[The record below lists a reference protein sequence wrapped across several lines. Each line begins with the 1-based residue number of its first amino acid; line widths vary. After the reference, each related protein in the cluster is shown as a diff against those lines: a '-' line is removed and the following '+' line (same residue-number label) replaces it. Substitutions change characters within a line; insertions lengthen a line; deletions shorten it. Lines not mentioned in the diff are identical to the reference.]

1 MEQKPKSNKKYTI
14 PYLLI
19 GILIAVI
26 LVGILTVIL
35 LVYFKQT
42 VTWKNAVDM
51 YSANPL
57 FFAYLIIVAFYSA
70 LIWGLLGYQRDR
82 TEEFHRYSDW
92 LGQSQKREIQQV
104 QAGQSQV
111 DKQHQAEITQLN
123 QQMASQKSK
132 FQELEAI
139 IHRGKQQWEATFDAV
154 DDLIILTDEKG
165 AILRCNRATG
175 QTFMLGYS
183 QIIGRG
189 IDEMFS
195 TSTDSLMGMN
205 PGEKR
210 DMKLP
215 QSDVWYQISKNHLLI
230 DGKQEGWVYIFRNIT
245 TQKQAFRDQQR
256 LTQYYELV
264 VNNSPLAIVTL
275 NQEDRIID
283 CNPAFESLFQF
294 SKQEA
299 VGAKID
305 DLIVPPDLS
314 FEAIGLADSVRKGV
328 KVQSITQRNKKDGE
342 PLDVEIFGIPVILSG
357 KQVGSL
363 GLYHDITNL
372 VRAPKPITEILE
384 EPEPETPVVEAE
396 EELPT
401 PVAEPMAKLEDE
413 QPLPVPAPETEGE
426 VVVTPA
432 VLRPRL
438 IPIEK
443 IEGIG
448 PVYARKL
455 LEVGIK
461 NTSELLEQGKSRKG
475 REELVEKTGISSL
488 LILKWVNM
496 ADLMRIK
503 GVGEEYSE
511 LLERAGVD
519 TVKEL
524 RNRNP
529 KNLLET
535 MTKENETH
543 KLVRRLPNITEVD
556 SWVKEAKESE
566 PVMTY

>member
-1 MEQKPKSNKKYTI
+1 MDQKPKSNKRYTI
-14 PYLLI
+14 PYLLV
-19 GILIAVI
+19 GIIIAVI
-26 LVGILTVIL
+26 LVGLLTLVL
-35 LVYFKQT
+35 LVYLKQAI
-42 VTWKNAVDM
+42 TWANTVDM
-51 YSANPL
+51 YTANPL
-57 FFAYLIIVAFYSA
+57 FFAYILLIAFYSV

-82 TEEFHRYSDW
+82 TEEYHRYSDW
-92 LGQSQKREIQQV
+92 LAQSQKRELQQV
-104 QAGQSQV
+104 QAGQSQT
-111 DKQHQAEITQLN
+111 DRQYQAEVAQLN
-123 QQMASQKSK
+123 QQMTSQKTK

-154 DDLIILTDEKG
+154 DDLIILADERG
-165 AILRCNRATG
+165 SILRCNRATG
-175 QTFMLGYS
+175 QTFMLGFS

-189 IDEMFS
+189 IDELFS
-195 TSTDSLMGMN
+195 TSSDSLLALN

-245 TQKQAFRDQQR
+245 TQKQAYRDQQR
-256 LTQYYELV
+256 LTQYYELL

-275 NQEDRIID
+275 NQEDKIID
-283 CNPAFESLFQF
+283 CNPAFESMFQY

-299 VGAKID
+299 MGAKID
-305 DLIVPPDLS
+305 SLIIPPELS
-314 FEAIGLADSVRKGV
+314 FEANGLADAVRKGV
-328 KVQSITQRNKKDGE
+328 KIQSITQRNKKDGTL
-342 PLDVEIFGIPVILSG
+342 LDVEIFGIPVILGG

-363 GLYHDITNL
+363 GLYHDVTNL
-372 VRAPKPITEILE
+372 VRAPKPAAVQEE
-384 EPEPETPVVEAE
+384 PAPEPEPEIVESPAEVAE
-396 EELPT
+396 EQTEEIP
-401 PVAEPMAKLEDE
+401 EPE
-413 QPLPVPAPETEGE
+413 VTE
-426 VVVTPA
+426 VVDTERPPA
-432 VLRPRL
+432 HPKQ

-455 LEVGIK
+455 LEIGV
-461 NTSELLEQGKSRKG
+461 TTTYDLLDLGKSRKG
-475 REELVEKTGISSL
+475 REEIVEKTGISSL

-524 RNRNP
+524 RNRVP
-529 KNLLET
+529 KNLLEA
-535 MTKENETH
+535 MAKENETH
-543 KLVRRLPNITEVD
+543 KLVRRLPTLGDVE

-566 PVMTY
+566 PFMTY